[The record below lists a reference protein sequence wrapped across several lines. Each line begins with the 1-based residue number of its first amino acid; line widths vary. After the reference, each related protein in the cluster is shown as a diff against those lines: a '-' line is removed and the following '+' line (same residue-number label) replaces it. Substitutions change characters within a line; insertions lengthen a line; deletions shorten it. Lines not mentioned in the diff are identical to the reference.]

1 MADDPID
8 RLYGLPLEE
17 FVAARDALAKELRT
31 NGDRDGATAIKALPK
46 PTRAAWAV
54 NQLWRTHADEL
65 QALVDAGTALSG
77 AQEALLCGADPAV
90 LRSAAEAARALVD
103 ALAAQSPVDGP
114 TKDKVR
120 ATLHAATVDEEI
132 RAEVASGRVL
142 KERAASGFGGLDALV
157 AAAPRGGGKAKAS
170 ASAKGSGSAKEPASS
185 ARGGGSAKGSTSARG
200 GDSANET
207 TSARGAGKAKARAAA
222 KPAPSGPDP
231 REVRRRRDALRRANE
246 AEAEAEAAV
255 DGARRSLEQVEATIA
270 ARKRDLEEAAAALSE
285 ARDRRE
291 RAERAAAELD
301 RG

>member
-17 FVAARDALAKELRT
+17 FVAARDALAKELRS
-31 NGDRDGATAIKALPK
+31 GGEKERAAEVKKLAK

-54 NQLWRTHADEL
+54 NQLARTHADEVA
-65 QALVDAGTALSG
+65 ALVDAGAALSG
-77 AQEALLCGADPAV
+77 AQEALLGGADPAV

-103 ALAAQSPVDGP
+103 ALAAQAPVDGA
-114 TKDKVR
+114 TRDKVR
-120 ATLHAATVDEEI
+120 ATLHAATVDDEA
-132 RAEVASGRVL
+132 RAEVAGGRVL

-157 AAAPRGGGKAKAS
+157 AASATAGG
-170 ASAKGSGSAKEPASS
+170 
-185 ARGGGSAKGSTSARG
+185 
-200 GDSANET
+200 
-207 TSARGAGKAKARAAA
+207 AA
-222 KPAPSGPDP
+222 KPSSSGKGRGSGRRRGAAKAAAPPPGPDP

-246 AEAEAEAAV
+246 AEAEAESAL

-270 ARKRDLEEAAAALSE
+270 ARQRDLAAAAVALSE

-301 RG
+301 RA